1 MKPQELETLCNN
13 LTGGNVSKFV
23 DLVGITR
30 TAYYRSLRADVVH
43 ELTAHRI
50 QAKLHELAVA
60 PDRLADLERRVAA
73 LCRRVEALE
82 AFK

>member
-1 MKPQELETLCNN
+1 MKPQELEALCNN

-43 ELTAHRI
+43 ELTAHRV
-50 QAKLHELAVA
+50 QAKLHELAIA
-60 PDRLADLERRVAA
+60 PDRLADLERRVAT
-73 LCRRVEALE
+73 LE
-82 AFK
+82 SKQ